1 MERMA
6 TLQLEDGRVLEVA
19 KSLSVA
25 DGKTIVD
32 GLEIPE
38 LEVCHW
44 FDRDRRD
51 DQVIDKLLS
60 DLKKSY
66 TGSDVVSGEF
76 IHHCYFH
83 PDFTKGEIEAVIEC
97 FLDWDESDEQT
108 MVIDKYGYWE
118 VV

>member
-1 MERMA
+1 MA

-19 KSLSVA
+19 KSLSVK

-32 GLEIPE
+32 GVEVPE

-44 FDRDRRD
+44 LNRHYADDR
-51 DQVIDKLLS
+51 VIDELLA
-60 DLKKSY
+60 DLKTQY
-66 TGSDVVSGEF
+66 MGSDVTSGEF

-83 PDFTKGEIEAVIEC
+83 PDFTKGEIEAGIEC
-97 FLDWDESDEQT
+97 FLDWDESNEKT
-108 MVIDKYGYWE
+108 MVVNKYGYWE